1 MQGRDACSAMH
12 YSMQTQQ
19 PPEAAIFMT
28 SSQLEK
34 VAVQRHQCRAPVT
47 VVSASM
53 SSSASQSS
61 HSHARIFSQ
70 FSAYLWRAPD
80 IHEFH

>member
-34 VAVQRHQCRAPVT
+34 WLSSGISVAR
-47 VVSASM
+47 
-53 SSSASQSS
+53 
-61 HSHARIFSQ
+61 
-70 FSAYLWRAPD
+70 L
-80 IHEFH
+80 